1 MSVQG
6 SASDEEYR
14 RGRYVD
20 EPPVGFV
27 DPLST
32 EPRSSRTTELA
43 GVIASCPWLLDVLR
57 TVRESGLSD
66 AWVGAG
72 VLRDLVWGER
82 YGGGFDPRDVRDVDV
97 AFFDA
102 NDLTPGNDAAAT
114 ELLRRHDPAVP
125 WEATN
130 QAAVHTWYESVF
142 GTGRVAALHSIADAV
157 ATWPETATCVAVRL
171 DAAETLHVCAPF
183 GLDDLLDGVWRRNPR
198 RITVEL
204 SRARLSR
211 HDPGRR
217 WPRVTVAPP

>member
-1 MSVQG
+1 M
-6 SASDEEYR
+6 
-14 RGRYVD
+14 
-20 EPPVGFV
+20 
-27 DPLST
+27 PLAV
-32 EPRSSRTTELA
+32 EPRGPQTTELA
-43 GVIASCPWLLDVLR
+43 ELIVWCPWLLNVLT
-57 TVRESGLSD
+57 TVRQAGLPD

-72 VLRDLVWGER
+72 VLRDLVWGQR
-82 YGGGFDPRDVRDVDV
+82 YGAGFNPRDVRDVDV

-102 NDLTPGNDAAAT
+102 SDLTPGSDVAAT

-130 QAAVHTWYESVF
+130 QAAVHIWYESVF
-142 GTGRVAALHSIADAV
+142 GTGPVDALGSVADAV

-171 DAAETLHVCAPF
+171 DSAETLHVCAPR

-204 SRARLSR
+204 SRARLSC

-217 WPRVTVAPP
+217 WPHVTVVPP